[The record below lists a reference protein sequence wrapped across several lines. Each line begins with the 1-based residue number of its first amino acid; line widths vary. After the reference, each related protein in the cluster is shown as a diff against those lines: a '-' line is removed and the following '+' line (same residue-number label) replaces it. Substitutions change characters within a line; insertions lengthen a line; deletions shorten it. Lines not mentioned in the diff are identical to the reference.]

1 MLSFITKTFLIREAK
16 LAYKAEVLELQKQ
29 LERQQSLFDML
40 AGQASA
46 LIQGRRARVS
56 ATSAVNAQL
65 ITLDEKLSARN
76 LEVDLIFL
84 NLLYEF
90 CSRENG
96 LNNSGIGSLSFRR

>member
-1 MLSFITKTFLIREAK
+1 MIIFIELMLSFITKTFLIREAK

-76 LEVDLIFL
+76 LEVDLIFP
-84 NLLYEF
+84 NLSCHVLMME
-90 CSRENG
+90 
-96 LNNSGIGSLSFRR
+96 IA